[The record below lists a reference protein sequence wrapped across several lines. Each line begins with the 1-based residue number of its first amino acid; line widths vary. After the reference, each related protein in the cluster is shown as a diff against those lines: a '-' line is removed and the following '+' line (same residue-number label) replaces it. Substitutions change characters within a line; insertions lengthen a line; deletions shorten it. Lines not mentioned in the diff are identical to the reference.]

1 LEQNSTAFFCC
12 PKWHSYSLLIHL
24 SHFFPSLYAVKV
36 GKETIL
42 PPRLS
47 CTLSE
52 MVSKESRGEPAH
64 KNKKRTKSPY
74 NATKDPEQI
83 LAEQIKTQ
91 QRKKYSR
98 KQPNP
103 HT

>member
-1 LEQNSTAFFCC
+1 
-12 PKWHSYSLLIHL
+12 
-24 SHFFPSLYAVKV
+24 VKV

-74 NATKDPEQI
+74 NATKDPERVNPRGTNKNA
-83 LAEQIKTQ
+83 AEKEIQPKTAE
-91 QRKKYSR
+91 SA
-98 KQPNP
+98 
-103 HT
+103 HTVHRL